1 MLLRSGSA
9 GTQDEAV
16 TRAGT
21 GDQSLARSPNSTA
34 ETSTPIGEAASFR
47 AMLAHISLAAPLNR
61 PVLVIG
67 ERGTGKELVASRL
80 AYLSARWDRPFIKLN
95 CAVLGEA
102 LLDSELFGHEAGAF
116 TGATRRR
123 PGRFELADGGT
134 LFLDEI
140 ATASMAVQEKLLRV
154 IEYGTFERVGGNEP
168 QQVDVRVVAATHAD
182 LPALVRADRFRADL
196 LDRLAFDVVAVP
208 ALRERREDIPLLA
221 GHFAL
226 RMTRELGRE
235 LFAGFAP
242 EAMALLKAHDWPGNV
257 RELRNAVERSV
268 YRMDN
273 PAKPLS
279 AIVLDPFPALRG
291 GIAPVVTPP
300 AAPPVAI
307 ANGASAPVT
316 PTQRPAA
323 EPPGDFAAR
332 TRSYEARL
340 LREAMEASRFNQRIA
355 ARMLGLTYY
364 QLRHHLKVHG
374 LLAKPPQGEDQP
386 SGDQLADA
394 RTVTGVET

>member
-1 MLLRSGSA
+1 MVRSA
-9 GTQDEAV
+9 T
-16 TRAGT
+16 
-21 GDQSLARSPNSTA
+21 STTDTA
-34 ETSTPIGEAASFR
+34 TPIGEAPAF
-47 AMLAHISLAAPLNR
+47 AKMLAHISLAAPLNR

-80 AYLSARWDRPFIKLN
+80 AYLSQRWDRPFIKLN
-95 CAVLGEA
+95 CAVLSEA

-116 TGATRRR
+116 TGAARRR

-208 ALRERREDIPLLA
+208 PLRDRPEDIPLLA

-242 EAMALLKAHDWPGNV
+242 EAMAALKAHDWPGNV

-268 YRMDN
+268 YRMEHVQ
-273 PAKPLS
+273 KPL
-279 AIVLDPFPALRG
+279 ARIVLDPFPAMAPRPVTVAPAAG
-291 GIAPVVTPP
+291 APVASPIP
-300 AAPPVAI
+300 QAAPS
-307 ANGASAPVT
+307 ASA
-316 PTQRPAA
+316 
-323 EPPGDFAAR
+323 EPEAGDFAAR
-332 TRSYEARL
+332 TRQFEARL
-340 LREAMEASRFNQRIA
+340 LREAMEASRYNQRTA
-355 ARMLGLTYY
+355 ARRLGLTYY
-364 QLRHHLKVHG
+364 QLRHYLKVHG
-374 LLAKPPQGEDQP
+374 LLGQRT
-386 SGDQLADA
+386 DA
-394 RTVTGVET
+394 EAPAATASRAVTPGAAPAPASRRSPVGTAA

>member
-1 MLLRSGSA
+1 
-9 GTQDEAV
+9 
-16 TRAGT
+16 
-21 GDQSLARSPNSTA
+21 
-34 ETSTPIGEAASFR
+34 
-47 AMLAHISLAAPLNR
+47 MLAHVSIAAPLNR

-80 AYLSARWDRPFIKLN
+80 AFLSQRWERPFIKLN

-154 IEYGTFERVGGNEP
+154 IEYGTFERVGGNDP

-182 LPALVRADRFRADL
+182 LPALVRTDRFRADL
-196 LDRLAFDVVAVP
+196 LDRLAFDVIPVP
-208 ALRERREDIPLLA
+208 PLRARPADIPLLA

-242 EAMALLKAHDWPGNV
+242 DAMTLLKAHDWPGNV
-257 RELRNAVERSV
+257 RELRNVVERSV
-268 YRMDN
+268 YRMAN
-273 PAKPLS
+273 PQKPLTH
-279 AIVLDPFPALRG
+279 IILDPFPATT
-291 GIAPVVTPP
+291 APLAMTSSPPP
-300 AAPPVAI
+300 AAATVELPVE
-307 ANGASAPVT
+307 PV
-316 PTQRPAA
+316 
-323 EPPGDFAAR
+323 GDFIAR
-332 TRSYEARL
+332 TRIYEARL
-340 LREAMEASRFNQRIA
+340 LREAMEANRFNQRAA
-355 ARMLGLTYY
+355 ARALGLTYY
-364 QLRHHLKVHG
+364 QLRHHLKGHG
-374 LLAKPPQGEDQP
+374 LLGRQTGPTEDVV
-386 SGDQLADA
+386 S
-394 RTVTGVET
+394 TGVST

>member
-1 MLLRSGSA
+1 M
-9 GTQDEAV
+9 
-16 TRAGT
+16 
-21 GDQSLARSPNSTA
+21 ARSATSTA
-34 ETSTPIGEAASFR
+34 DTATPIGEAPAF
-47 AMLAHISLAAPLNR
+47 AKMLAHISLAAPLNR

-80 AYLSARWDRPFIKLN
+80 AFLSQRWDRPFIKLN
-95 CAVLGEA
+95 CAVLSEA

-116 TGATRRR
+116 TGAARRR

-208 ALRERREDIPLLA
+208 PLRARPEDIPLLA

-242 EAMALLKAHDWPGNV
+242 EAMATLRAHDWPGNV

-268 YRMDN
+268 YRME
-273 PAKPLS
+273 ALQKPL
-279 AIVLDPFPALRG
+279 ARIVLDPFPALASRPVTG
-291 GIAPVVTPP
+291 VNPAVPTAIPVVAPAP
-300 AAPPVAI
+300 AAPP
-307 ANGASAPVT
+307 
-316 PTQRPAA
+316 
-323 EPPGDFAAR
+323 EPEAGDFVAR
-332 TRSYEARL
+332 TRQFEARL
-340 LREAMEASRFNQRIA
+340 LREAMEASRYNQRTA
-355 ARMLGLTYY
+355 ARRLGLTYY
-364 QLRHHLKVHG
+364 QLRHYLKVHD
-374 LLAKPPQGEDQP
+374 LLGQKSEAETPAA
-386 SGDQLADA
+386 SGN
-394 RTVTGVET
+394 TGRAVSSGAAPAPASRRSPAGTAA